1 MKKRNSFTLL
11 LISVAVAVLAYLW
24 WFSVPHADQREQWIG
39 TPAAVAPLALPR
51 EMKVLVWNIYK
62 EKREQVF
69 AAGWDKYSQ
78 DVDLSILQ
86 EVIADKNTQ
95 YELPYFMVT
104 SFERVRTKTK
114 NGVAT
119 GSKVKPKQTQGM
131 IAPTREL
138 GFITPKAMAA
148 SYFPMVGEDESVLVL
163 NIHALNFV
171 GFDAY
176 KEQLQQAIGLIQAHT
191 GKVIFAGDF
200 NTNFPQADKK
210 RAYLLD
216 SVQKLGLSKVEFH
229 PDARKFLNTQCDIA
243 NEIDYVFVRGF
254 KAMEAYV
261 PDTAASDHCPLIT
274 RLRAMD

>member
-11 LISVAVAVLAYLW
+11 LISVATAVLAYLL
-24 WFSVPHADQREQWIG
+24 WFSVPTVEQRENWIG
-39 TPAAVAPLALPR
+39 IPATNTPLALPR

-69 AAGWDKYSQ
+69 IESWAKYSQ
-78 DVDLSILQ
+78 AIDVSILQ
-86 EVIADKNTQ
+86 EVIAHENTE
-95 YELPYFMVT
+95 YKLPYFMVT
-104 SFERVRTKTK
+104 SFERTRTQTK

-119 GSKVKPKQTQGM
+119 GSKVAPKQTKGL

-148 SYFPMVGEDESVLVL
+148 TYYPMVGEDEQVLVL

-171 GFDAY
+171 GFGAY
-176 KEQLQQAIGLIQAHT
+176 QEQLKQAFALIKAHT

-210 RAYLLD
+210 RAYLL
-216 SVQKLGLSKVEFH
+216 SSLQGVGLNKVEFH

-254 KAMEAYV
+254 EAMEAYV

-274 RLRAMD
+274 RLRATD